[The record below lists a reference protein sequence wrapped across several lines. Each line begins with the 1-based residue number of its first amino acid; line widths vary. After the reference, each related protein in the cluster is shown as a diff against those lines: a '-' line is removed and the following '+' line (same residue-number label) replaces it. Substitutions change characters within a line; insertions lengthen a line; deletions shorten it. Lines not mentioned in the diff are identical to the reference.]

1 MIEMSTQQQQRA
13 EELVDTFEFLD
24 DWESR
29 YEYLIEIGRKLPPM
43 PAEEHSD
50 ENLVRGCQSQ
60 VWVTARAVDDDLQGR
75 VIRIDADSNS
85 AITKG
90 IVGILHQVYSG
101 EKPKD
106 ILQFDIDGLMAKLGL
121 DQHLSP
127 ARRNGLA
134 GMVARIK
141 TLAALNAEG

>member
-1 MIEMSTQQQQRA
+1 MSNAQQTRA
-13 EELVDTFEFLD
+13 EEILEAFELLE

-29 YEYLIEIGRKLPPM
+29 YDYLIDLGRGLPLM
-43 PAEEHSD
+43 PEEEHTD

-60 VWVTARAVDDDLQGR
+60 VWVSARAERNSDVT
-75 VIRIDADSNS
+75 VIRLNADSNS

-90 IVGILHQVYSG
+90 IVAILYQVYSG
-101 EKPKD
+101 EKPND
-106 ILQFDIDGLMAKLGL
+106 ILQFDIDGFMIKLGL

-134 GMVARIK
+134 GMVTRIK
-141 TLAALNAEG
+141 TLAAIHSGE